1 MKNTKTR
8 NKVMEILSISP
19 TPLSASDIY
28 DKLSKDNITLSSIY
42 RTLDKFTEE
51 KIVIKDS
58 NSFGTAIYTLHKD
71 NHNHFLE
78 CKKCH
83 KQIILD
89 YCPYHKVNEKIK
101 KTSNFTVDEH
111 GVVIY
116 GTCEDC
122 NKEWLLCKYLCKH
135 KKC

>member
-8 NKVMEILSISP
+8 NMVKDILSNST
-19 TPLSASDIY
+19 TPLTAGEIFE
-28 DKLSKDNITLSSIY
+28 LLEKDNITLSSIY
-42 RTLDKFTEE
+42 RTLDKFSSEG
-51 KIVIKDS
+51 IVIKDT
-58 NSFGTAIYTLHKD
+58 NTTGTAIYTLHKD

-83 KQIILD
+83 KQITLD

-116 GTCEDC
+116 GPCQDC
-122 NKEWLLCKYLCKH
+122 NKK
-135 KKC
+135 

>member
-8 NKVMEILSISP
+8 NKVMEVLSTSNSP
-19 TPLSASDIY
+19 LTAGDIF
-28 DKLSKDNITLSSIY
+28 DVLDKDNITLSSIY

-58 NSFGTAIYTLHKD
+58 NSSGTAIYTLHKD
-71 NHNHFLE
+71 EHNHFLE

-89 YCPYHKVNEKIK
+89 YCPYHKANEKIK

-116 GTCEDC
+116 GTCKDC
-122 NKEWLLCKYLCKH
+122 NQK
-135 KKC
+135 